1 MEVHRSLPSTSMN
14 TISLAASKSAVSS
27 VAAQRAARQREVDN
41 ALIVQAL
48 CERKPSPNALS
59 QLKRYVTGE
68 LSRQQ
73 AFAELYI
80 GMV

>member
-1 MEVHRSLPSTSMN
+1 MNTASLP
-14 TISLAASKSAVSS
+14 
-27 VAAQRAARQREVDN
+27 VAKPTLGIIATKCAARQREVDN

-48 CERKPSPNALS
+48 CERKPTLNALA

-68 LSRQQ
+68 LSREQ
-73 AFAELYI
+73 AFAELYV

>member
-1 MEVHRSLPSTSMN
+1 MN

-48 CERKPSPNALS
+48 CERKPSSNALA

-68 LSRQQ
+68 LGRQQ
-73 AFAELYI
+73 AFAELYT

>member
-1 MEVHRSLPSTSMN
+1 MNTASLTASKPSTG
-14 TISLAASKSAVSS
+14 ILKC
-27 VAAQRAARQREVDN
+27 AARQREVDN

-48 CERKPSPNALS
+48 CERKPTLNALA

-68 LSRQQ
+68 LSREQ
-73 AFAELYI
+73 AFAELYV